1 MHQNPK
7 FLNVHSERDE
17 PGAESRGRG
26 WALRGPSVAV
36 VCATVLLLFGGKA
49 WGNDECGVASGTGVW
64 MATCTAAQVAN
75 GVRYWDPN
83 SVGITLKI
91 PGVSGSPT
99 TITSEQTENAGVTI
113 KEAGPITLEIGTA
126 GPVAIRQN
134 AQSGAVA
141 AHGILL
147 RDQGAMVTHML
158 DVTVAQGVTI
168 GTQTARMLENGIQ
181 LDMWT
186 PTTVDHSIKS
196 GATIY
201 AAKNGISVASSS
213 TGKISLENTGAITA
227 GEKGIQ
233 LSSNADV
240 DLTNR
245 GTIIS
250 GSDTATEAHGINV
263 QRWNNAM
270 GDDVTVTNYGA
281 ITAMGTTTHGI
292 RVEVQGGPGD
302 ITVTNDGAISA
313 GTHGIY
319 VDQRGPGDV
328 MVTNR
333 GAITAG
339 GQGINLDG
347 KSKVELTNH
356 GVIISGSATAT
367 EAHGINVN
375 KASGTGGVMVTNSGA
390 ITAMGTTTHGIRV
403 RHAGME
409 TVTVTGGVTTVTDA
423 VTVTNSGDIT
433 APEYGIYVDQIGT
446 GAVTVTNSGAITGTV
461 HGIYVR
467 QLESVSDITIET
479 SGDITSDVY
488 GIFADLTGG
497 GGDGENARTSNIDV
511 TVREGATV
519 TGGNGGIYVKARGLG
534 ENDNV
539 KNTVTVHGTV
549 TGGKDDGDAAV
560 TLERGGRVMVG
571 RTGTVKAGRSALA
584 AIVSKIVQP
593 ENPPEDYEPEMGDLD
608 VMVAGMVMGHI
619 RVEDAGNLTATVSGT
634 VMGDVRTMGGG
645 TLTLAVPEGGTITGT
660 AYDPVGPLTVAGSI
674 GRLMYTNGGTV
685 TVAQTGRITG
695 VDGETA
701 AIQSADGD
709 LDVTVAGT
717 VTGDVLSMGN
727 GDLDA
732 TVSGMVDGDVHA
744 MGNGDHTVNVRRG
757 GTVTGTVNLAGST
770 VTVDGTVG
778 RITLA
783 DNGMVMVSQ
792 TGRVTGGPGVHGVH
806 VGVGGDI
813 VNRGTIAGKIG
824 IIIDGGDSTVV
835 NSGTVRSTDGADG
848 VAFAFT
854 NGRDN
859 TLTLQRGMTVVG
871 KIKGLSGNDT
881 VNLTDLTPDEVGILT
896 FVNEDDTP
904 ANVGNLRLMLPA
916 AAGIGHVL
924 RGGDSIV
931 SVDVTAFALADDMLS
946 DLTGAIHGAVVER
959 GMIPGLADSG
969 RSTVWA
975 TPFGGARDQKGSGT
989 VADGTHSFGGGMIGT
1004 SWSSPNMRVGGFL
1017 GGSVGMIDVD
1027 SGQTPDVD
1035 MQTIFGGLYVQR
1047 AVGDGIYDAR
1057 LVMGRM
1063 THESARRVLGMNTAE
1078 VEYHSF
1084 FFSPEVGAATTMR
1097 LTETLN
1103 LLPRV
1108 RVRYA
1113 GLFTNGFR
1121 ESGSRQLRNW
1131 DVQFQDRTVS
1141 VLEGRAEVGVPWT
1154 LSNGGQI
1161 NPRVG
1166 VEGRWLL
1173 SGSEIRGSMRGES
1186 FNLDAGGDD
1195 QVVTGTVGVGLSV
1208 PVADSTTLIGSFDG
1222 ALTTEDAWR
1231 ALGYLGLSYSF

>member
-1 MHQNPK
+1 MEQNPK

-17 PGAESRGRG
+17 PGAEACKGRG
-26 WALRGPSVAV
+26 WAWRGTPVAV
-36 VCATVLLLFGGKA
+36 VCAAVLLLFGGKA
-49 WGNDECGVASGTGVW
+49 WGQANPCGTPTWNMDFTGDCNQ
-64 MATCTAAQVAN
+64 MQVEN
-75 GVRYWDPN
+75 GVEYDDRWT
-83 SVGITLKI
+83 SGGITLNI
-91 PGVSGSPT
+91 PGVEGEITRITNTGPASTDISG
-99 TITSEQTENAGVTI
+99 GVAI
-113 KEAGPITLEIGTA
+113 QRQNFMTLRIGTV
-126 GPVAIRQN
+126 GSVAI
-134 AQSGAVA
+134 A
-141 AHGILL
+141 
-147 RDQGAMVTHML
+147 QGATAVSGIHIRHRGSQGSMMV
-158 DVTVAQGVTI
+158 DVGSGVTI
-168 GTQTARMLENGIQ
+168 GTQTERMLNHGI
-181 LDMWT
+181 LLEGWIPSNT
-186 PTTVDHSIKS
+186 AANSVSS

-201 AAKNGISVASSS
+201 AMNDGIRVENVGRGSKVS
-213 TGKISLENTGAITA
+213 IMNTGDITA
-227 GEKGIQ
+227 GGVGI
-233 LSSNADV
+233 SASNNGEIELMNSGV
-240 DLTNR
+240 
-245 GTIIS
+245 IMS
-250 GSDTATEAHGINV
+250 GSATATEAHGINV
-263 QRWNNAM
+263 NAWPNNT
-270 GDDVTVTNYGA
+270 GDVMVINDGK
-281 ITAMGTTTHGI
+281 ITATGTTTHGI
-292 RVEVQGGPGD
+292 RVNHEG
-302 ITVTNDGAISA
+302 TGAA
-313 GTHGIY
+313 
-319 VDQRGPGDV
+319 

-333 GAITAG
+333 GDITASS
-339 GQGINLDG
+339 QGINLAG
-347 KSKVELTNH
+347 TGKVELTNH

-375 KASGTGGVMVTNSGA
+375 KVSGTGGVMVTNSGA
-390 ITAMGTTTHGIRV
+390 ITATGMRTEAINMRTHGIRV
-403 RHAGME
+403 RHAGMG
-409 TVTVTGGVTTVTDA
+409 VTVMGGVTTVTDA
-423 VTVTNSGDIT
+423 VTVTNRGDIT
-433 APEYGIYVDQIGT
+433 APEYGIYVDQTGT

-467 QLESVSDITIET
+467 QLENVSDITIET
-479 SGDITSDVY
+479 SGDITSNVY

-534 ENDNV
+534 ENDDV

-549 TGGKDDGDAAV
+549 TGGRDAGDAAV
-560 TLERGGRVMVG
+560 TLERGGRVTVG
-571 RTGTVKAGRSALA
+571 QTGMVKAGESGL
-584 AIVSKIVQP
+584 AIVSKIVP
-593 ENPPEDYEPEMGDLD
+593 PDNPPEDYEPEMGDLD

-619 RVEDAGNLTATVSGT
+619 RVEDAGDLTATVSGT
-634 VMGDVRTMGGG
+634 VMGDVRTLGGG

-695 VDGETA
+695 VEGETA
-701 AIQSADGD
+701 AIQSDAGD

-717 VTGDVLSMGN
+717 VTGDI
-727 GDLDA
+727 
-732 TVSGMVDGDVHA
+732 HA
-744 MGNGDHTVNVRRG
+744 MGNGDHTVNVRHG

-783 DNGMVMVSQ
+783 DNGIVMVSQ
-792 TGRVTGGPGVHGVH
+792 TGRVTGGPGAHGVK
-806 VGVGGDI
+806 VEAGGDI

-848 VAFAFT
+848 VAFEFT

-859 TLTLQRGMTVVG
+859 TLTLQRGMNVVG

-881 VNLTDLTPDEVGILT
+881 VNLSDLTPDEVGILT

-904 ANVGNLRLMLPA
+904 ADVGNLRLMLPA

-924 RGGDSIV
+924 CGGDSCA

-1004 SWSSPNMRVGGFL
+1004 GWSSPNMRVGGFL

-1063 THESARRVLGMNTAE
+1063 THESARRVLGMDTAE

-1097 LTETLN
+1097 LTETLD

-1141 VLEGRAEVGVPWT
+1141 VLEGRAEVGVPWA

-1195 QVVTGTVGVGLSV
+1195 QVITGTVGVGLSV
-1208 PVADSTTLIGSFDG
+1208 PVADATTLIGSFDG

>member
-1 MHQNPK
+1 M
-7 FLNVHSERDE
+7 
-17 PGAESRGRG
+17 
-26 WALRGPSVAV
+26 
-36 VCATVLLLFGGKA
+36 
-49 WGNDECGVASGTGVW
+49 
-64 MATCTAAQVAN
+64 
-75 GVRYWDPN
+75 
-83 SVGITLKI
+83 
-91 PGVSGSPT
+91 
-99 TITSEQTENAGVTI
+99 
-113 KEAGPITLEIGTA
+113 
-126 GPVAIRQN
+126 
-134 AQSGAVA
+134 
-141 AHGILL
+141 
-147 RDQGAMVTHML
+147 
-158 DVTVAQGVTI
+158 TVA
-168 GTQTARMLENGIQ
+168 
-181 LDMWT
+181 
-186 PTTVDHSIKS
+186 
-196 GATIY
+196 
-201 AAKNGISVASSS
+201 
-213 TGKISLENTGAITA
+213 
-227 GEKGIQ
+227 
-233 LSSNADV
+233 
-240 DLTNR
+240 
-245 GTIIS
+245 
-250 GSDTATEAHGINV
+250 
-263 QRWNNAM
+263 
-270 GDDVTVTNYGA
+270 
-281 ITAMGTTTHGI
+281 
-292 RVEVQGGPGD
+292 
-302 ITVTNDGAISA
+302 
-313 GTHGIY
+313 
-319 VDQRGPGDV
+319 
-328 MVTNR
+328 
-333 GAITAG
+333 
-339 GQGINLDG
+339 
-347 KSKVELTNH
+347 
-356 GVIISGSATAT
+356 
-367 EAHGINVN
+367 
-375 KASGTGGVMVTNSGA
+375 
-390 ITAMGTTTHGIRV
+390 
-403 RHAGME
+403 
-409 TVTVTGGVTTVTDA
+409 
-423 VTVTNSGDIT
+423 
-433 APEYGIYVDQIGT
+433 
-446 GAVTVTNSGAITGTV
+446 
-461 HGIYVR
+461 
-467 QLESVSDITIET
+467 
-479 SGDITSDVY
+479 
-488 GIFADLTGG
+488 
-497 GGDGENARTSNIDV
+497 
-511 TVREGATV
+511 
-519 TGGNGGIYVKARGLG
+519 
-534 ENDNV
+534 
-539 KNTVTVHGTV
+539 
-549 TGGKDDGDAAV
+549 
-560 TLERGGRVMVG
+560 
-571 RTGTVKAGRSALA
+571 
-584 AIVSKIVQP
+584 
-593 ENPPEDYEPEMGDLD
+593 
-608 VMVAGMVMGHI
+608 
-619 RVEDAGNLTATVSGT
+619 GT
-634 VMGDVRTMGGG
+634 VMGDV
-645 TLTLAVPEGGTITGT
+645 
-660 AYDPVGPLTVAGSI
+660 
-674 GRLMYTNGGTV
+674 
-685 TVAQTGRITG
+685 
-695 VDGETA
+695 
-701 AIQSADGD
+701 
-709 LDVTVAGT
+709 
-717 VTGDVLSMGN
+717 LS
-727 GDLDA
+727 
-732 TVSGMVDGDVHA
+732 

-792 TGRVTGGPGVHGVH
+792 TGRVTGAPGGHGVH

-848 VAFAFT
+848 VAFEFT

-1063 THESARRVLGMNTAE
+1063 THESARRVLGMDTAE

-1208 PVADSTTLIGSFDG
+1208 PVANSTTLIGSFDG

>member
-1 MHQNPK
+1 MEQNPK

-36 VCATVLLLFGGKA
+36 VCAAVLLLFGGKA
-49 WGNDECGVASGTGVW
+49 WGQTNPCGTPVWNTDFTGDCNKMQVEDGVEYLDQWTSG
-64 MATCTAAQVAN
+64 
-75 GVRYWDPN
+75 
-83 SVGITLKI
+83 GITLNI
-91 PGVSGSPT
+91 PGVSGEET
-99 TITSEQTENAGVTI
+99 TITNISPNANVRGGVAILRTT
-113 KEAGPITLEIGTA
+113 PVTLNIGTVGSVEIA
-126 GPVAIRQN
+126 QGTTAVSGIHIRQVGGSEGSITVDVR
-134 AQSGAVA
+134 SGV
-141 AHGILL
+141 
-147 RDQGAMVTHML
+147 M
-158 DVTVAQGVTI
+158 I
-168 GTQTARMLENGIQ
+168 GTQSTPMLRHGIFLENWAGSN
-181 LDMWT
+181 T
-186 PTTVDHSIKS
+186 AAHSISS

-201 AAKNGISVASSS
+201 AMEDGIFFAGSAIGRKVSI
-213 TGKISLENTGAITA
+213 TNTGDITA
-227 GEKGIQ
+227 GDHGIEVANKGEVFLMNSGVI
-233 LSSNADV
+233 
-240 DLTNR
+240 R
-245 GTIIS
+245 S
-250 GSDTATEAHGINV
+250 GSATATEAHGINV
-263 QRWNNAM
+263 NVWND
-270 GDDVTVTNYGA
+270 GTGDVTVINDGK

-292 RVEVQGGPGD
+292 RVNQ
-302 ITVTNDGAISA
+302 DGTGAA
-313 GTHGIY
+313 
-319 VDQRGPGDV
+319 

-333 GAITAG
+333 GDITAS
-339 GQGINLDG
+339 GQGISLTG

-390 ITAMGTTTHGIRV
+390 ITAMGMDTEAINMRTHGIRV

-423 VTVTNSGDIT
+423 VTVTNSGAIT

-534 ENDNV
+534 ENDDV

-560 TLERGGRVMVG
+560 TLERGGRVTVG

-584 AIVSKIVQP
+584 AIVSKIVPP

-608 VMVAGMVMGHI
+608 VTVAGMVMGHI
-619 RVEDAGNLTATVSGT
+619 RVEDAGDLTATVSGT

-660 AYDPVGPLTVAGSI
+660 AYDPVGPLTVAGSL

-709 LDVTVAGT
+709 LDVTV
-717 VTGDVLSMGN
+717 
-727 GDLDA
+727 
-732 TVSGMVDGDVHA
+732 SGMVDGDIHA

-757 GTVTGTVNLAGST
+757 GTVTGTVNLAAST

-778 RITLA
+778 SVILNSGIVTVA
-783 DNGMVMVSQ
+783 S
-792 TGRVTGGPGVHGVH
+792 TGRVTGVQDHDYGVKVVANGTIENR
-806 VGVGGDI
+806 GTIESGGI
-813 VNRGTIAGKIG
+813 SAGAGSEVVNRGTIEGKIG
-824 IIIDGGDSTVV
+824 ISIGEGSEVV

-989 VADGTHSFGGGMIGT
+989 VADATHSFGGGMIGT

-1063 THESARRVLGMNTAE
+1063 THESARRIRDMDTAE

>member
-1 MHQNPK
+1 M
-7 FLNVHSERDE
+7 
-17 PGAESRGRG
+17 
-26 WALRGPSVAV
+26 
-36 VCATVLLLFGGKA
+36 
-49 WGNDECGVASGTGVW
+49 
-64 MATCTAAQVAN
+64 
-75 GVRYWDPN
+75 
-83 SVGITLKI
+83 
-91 PGVSGSPT
+91 SGS
-99 TITSEQTENAGVTI
+99 A
-113 KEAGPITLEIGTA
+113 
-126 GPVAIRQN
+126 
-134 AQSGAVA
+134 
-141 AHGILL
+141 
-147 RDQGAMVTHML
+147 
-158 DVTVAQGVTI
+158 
-168 GTQTARMLENGIQ
+168 
-181 LDMWT
+181 
-186 PTTVDHSIKS
+186 
-196 GATIY
+196 
-201 AAKNGISVASSS
+201 
-213 TGKISLENTGAITA
+213 
-227 GEKGIQ
+227 
-233 LSSNADV
+233 
-240 DLTNR
+240 
-245 GTIIS
+245 
-250 GSDTATEAHGINV
+250 TATEAHGINV
-263 QRWNNAM
+263 NAWPNNT
-270 GDDVTVTNYGA
+270 GDVTVTNDGA
-281 ITAMGTTTHGI
+281 ITATGTTTHGI
-292 RVEVQGGPGD
+292 RVNQ
-302 ITVTNDGAISA
+302 DGTGAA
-313 GTHGIY
+313 
-319 VDQRGPGDV
+319 

-333 GAITAG
+333 GDITAS
-339 GQGINLDG
+339 GQGISLTG

-375 KASGTGGVMVTNSGA
+375 KESGTGGVMVTNSGA
-390 ITAMGTTTHGIRV
+390 ITAMGMDTEAINMRTHGIRV

-423 VTVTNSGDIT
+423 VTVTNSGAIT

-534 ENDNV
+534 ENDDV

-584 AIVSKIVQP
+584 AIVSKIVP
-593 ENPPEDYEPEMGDLD
+593 PDNPPEDYEPEMGDLD

-732 TVSGMVDGDVHA
+732 TVSGMVDGDIHA

-792 TGRVTGGPGVHGVH
+792 TGRVTGAPGAHGVH

-848 VAFAFT
+848 VAFEFT

-904 ANVGNLRLMLPA
+904 ANVGNLTLMLPA

-1063 THESARRVLGMNTAE
+1063 THESARRVLGMDTAE

-1208 PVADSTTLIGSFDG
+1208 PVANSTTLIGSFDG